1 MLCYI
6 CLCGEEE
13 GALLESCCA
22 CTHLVHDKC
31 LQRWR
36 DAKEDTDVCE
46 ICQQPYEVRMEEPP
60 RPQQDVDRSTHLII
74 NCLNFVFILILVYL
88 VVHVSLQIDGALVL
102 GPLLLFFVVV
112 CIFKLCFL
120 FCNSLYVARWRTA
133 INVRHF

>member
-1 MLCYI
+1 M
-6 CLCGEEE
+6 
-13 GALLESCCA
+13 ESCCA

-31 LQRWR
+31 LRAWR

-46 ICQQPYEVRMEEPP
+46 ICQQLYEVRMEEPP
-60 RPQQDVDRSTHLII
+60 RPPPDRSTHLII
-74 NCLNFVFILILVYL
+74 NCLNVVFILILVYL

-120 FCNSLYVARWRTA
+120 FCNSLYTIRWRIA
-133 INVRHF
+133 MH